1 MGCWEL
7 KSGWGAGPKWKSQ
20 EAVGTG
26 GASANQ
32 EDDFLG
38 REDGEGSLLTGNA
51 KVYLVMEIQR
61 RQATKSA
68 EMWAAGKESRGASR
82 VLRWLVFV
90 PGISTVATVSFL

>member
-1 MGCWEL
+1 MGCREL
-7 KSGWGAGPKWKSQ
+7 KSGWGTGPKWESQ

-26 GASANQ
+26 GAGANQ

-51 KVYLVMEIQR
+51 KVCLVMEIQ

-68 EMWAAGKESRGASR
+68 EVWAAGKESRGASR
-82 VLRWLVFV
+82 VLRWPVFV